1 MPGFFK
7 YVSVQPSV
15 SRTEK
20 ATISVPAINRWA
32 IVIRP
37 LRGLETDFVPN
48 RGQAQI
54 RRN

>member
-1 MPGFFK
+1 MAGFFN

-20 ATISVPAINRWA
+20 AIISLPAINRWA

-37 LRGLETDFVPN
+37 LRGPQAGLYPKSIQFVLDLS
-48 RGQAQI
+48 
-54 RRN
+54 

>member
-1 MPGFFK
+1 MGYSGIFN

-20 ATISVPAINRWA
+20 AINSVPAINRWT

-37 LRGLETDFVPN
+37 LRGLETNFVCKADA
-48 RGQAQI
+48 GAFQ
-54 RRN
+54 